1 MPHPLRTSLD
11 DLVHGLQS
19 FESHLITQDEVKRFM
34 EAHPISHDEIKP
46 FVFWRESFYTRNL
59 IYRDDLFEVMAICWM
74 PGQKTAIHSHN
85 GQLGWMSVPE
95 GEVTVQNF
103 RYMRCSNPELQNV
116 VGIDCLAGG
125 HHIELE
131 KLNAIRCASD
141 ERIVTVDKLQT
152 IHQIENSG
160 RTGCVSLHV
169 YSRPID
175 SCVAYDLQNDRC
187 YRRNL
192 TYFSKYGHV
201 EVEGGLPVTPAPTAT
216 SH

>member
-1 MPHPLRTSLD
+1 VD
-11 DLVHGLQS
+11 DLIEGLKS
-19 FESHLITQDEVKRFM
+19 FESHLITQKEVSDLM
-34 EAHPISHDEIKP
+34 EEVPISHEAIRP
-46 FVFWRESFYTRNL
+46 YVYWRESFYTRNL

-95 GEVTVQNF
+95 GEVIVHN
-103 RYMRCSNPELQNV
+103 YKYLSCSNPERQNV

-131 KLNAIRCASD
+131 RQQSLTCSSD
-141 ERIVTVDKLQT
+141 HKIITVDKIQT
-152 IHQIENSG
+152 IHQIENAG
-160 RTGCVSLHV
+160 KTGCVSLHV

-175 SCVAYDLQNDRC
+175 SCVAYDLQHDHC

-192 TYFSKYGHV
+192 SYYSKYGKV
-201 EVEGGLPVTPAPTAT
+201 EVEGSLPEPVHT
-216 SH
+216 